1 MAASTLTSATVA
13 APGPPSETHHLKLRP
28 ACVADAFYPA
38 DPAALVSM
46 MDDMLSHAL
55 RPEIEGRILAAVAP
69 HAGYEYS
76 GPVAA
81 YTYAA
86 LQEHKYSRVVVIAPS
101 HYEAFGFTSVYDGD
115 GYTTPLGTAPVDTQ
129 FARELVKL
137 NPSIRLSERGHTP
150 TGSGAEH
157 AIEVQLPWL
166 QHVLGSFTLVPIV
179 MGDQSYESSR
189 ALGVALARLIQR
201 NRQRGNGNSQ
211 ETSGDSLIVA
221 SSDLSHYHQYTEA
234 ERMDHRTLSA
244 FETRDY
250 LNMSRNFATRV
261 WEACGGGPIVAAMI
275 AAERMGATQAHVLD
289 YANSGDVSG
298 DRMRVVGYSAAVLVK
313 SRGGKKVDPPFF
325 LSEEE
330 EKALLEVARN
340 AVEQAVRDHTM
351 YQPHDSGDRA
361 LDQDRGAFVTLMES
375 GKLRG
380 CVGYTTAAQPL
391 YKSVRDTATLA
402 ALRDPRFQAVTEE
415 ELPRLQYEL
424 SVLSPLRRVDDIR
437 RIEIGKHGLLIKS
450 GKREGLLL
458 PQVPVEQH
466 WSRTRFL
473 EEVCLKAGLSPDC
486 WKHSDTEI
494 FSFSALVF
502 GDPRPA
508 RSSQELKNTALP

>member
-1 MAASTLTSATVA
+1 MAASTLTSTGTA
-13 APGPPSETHHLKLRP
+13 ALEPPSETHHLKLRP
-28 ACVADAFYPA
+28 AYVADAFYPA

-46 MDDMLSHAL
+46 MDDMLSHAS
-55 RPEIEGRILAAVAP
+55 RSKIEGRILAAVAP

-86 LQEHKYSRVVVIAPS
+86 LQGHKYSRVVVIAPS
-101 HYEAFGFTSVYDGD
+101 HYEAFGFTSIYDGD
-115 GYTTPLGTAPVDTQ
+115 GYITPLGTVPVDMQ
-129 FARELVKL
+129 FARELAKL
-137 NPSIRLSERGHTP
+137 NPSIRLSERGHAP
-150 TGSGAEH
+150 MGSSAEH

-166 QHVLGSFTLVPIV
+166 QHVLGSFTVVPIV

-201 NRQRGNGNSQ
+201 NRQRRNGNSQ
-211 ETSGDSLIVA
+211 ESSGDSLIVA
-221 SSDLSHYHQYTEA
+221 SSDLSHYHEYTEA

-250 LNMSRNFATRV
+250 LNMSRNFNTRV

-275 AAERMGATQAHVLD
+275 AAEHMGATQAHVLD

-298 DRMRVVGYSAAVLVK
+298 DRARVVGYSAAVLVK
-313 SRGGKKVDPPFF
+313 APGKAVETPFS

-330 EKALLEVARN
+330 EKVLLEVARN
-340 AVEQAVRDHTM
+340 AVEQAVRSHTL
-351 YQPHDSGDRA
+351 YQPRESGDRA

-402 ALRDPRFQAVTEE
+402 ALRDPRFQAVTVE

-424 SVLSPLRRVDDIR
+424 SVLSPLQRVDDIR
-437 RIEIGKHGLLIKS
+437 RIEIGKHGLLVKN

-473 EEVCLKAGLSPDC
+473 QEVCLKAGLSPDC

-508 RSSQELKNTALP
+508 GSSHEPKNTALP